1 MPSVKTS
8 IESKKLLL
16 HFIIREINH
25 EKECKK
31 MMEIIQLSKRNSS
44 IHETLAAFLE
54 DSVTNEFSLTD
65 LVVN

>member
-1 MPSVKTS
+1 MTSVKTS

-16 HFIIREINH
+16 QFIIREINH

-31 MMEIIQLSKRNSS
+31 MMEIIQLSKRSSS
-44 IHETLAAFLE
+44 IHETLASFLE
-54 DSVTNEFSLTD
+54 DSVMNEFSLDD

>member
-1 MPSVKTS
+1 MTSVKTS

-16 HFIIREINH
+16 NFIIREINY

-44 IHETLAAFLE
+44 IQETLVSFLE
-54 DSVTNEFSLTD
+54 DTVTNEFSLTD

>member
-1 MPSVKTS
+1 MTSVKTS

-44 IHETLAAFLE
+44 IHETLASFLE
-54 DSVTNEFSLTD
+54 DSVTNEVSLTD